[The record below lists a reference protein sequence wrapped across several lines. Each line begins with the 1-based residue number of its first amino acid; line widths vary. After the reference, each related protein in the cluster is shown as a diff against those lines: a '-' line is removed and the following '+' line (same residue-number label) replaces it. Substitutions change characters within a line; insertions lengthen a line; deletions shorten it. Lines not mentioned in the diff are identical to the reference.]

1 MVVVVFCKGDGMRE
15 YDSGVQVGQD
25 GLVGRHRCGEN
36 CRRVDLFQE
45 VCVIGMN
52 VWWSSPSNR

>member
-1 MVVVVFCKGDGMRE
+1 MRE
-15 YDSGVQVGQD
+15 YDSGVEAGPD

-52 VWWSSPSNR
+52 AWWSRPRNR